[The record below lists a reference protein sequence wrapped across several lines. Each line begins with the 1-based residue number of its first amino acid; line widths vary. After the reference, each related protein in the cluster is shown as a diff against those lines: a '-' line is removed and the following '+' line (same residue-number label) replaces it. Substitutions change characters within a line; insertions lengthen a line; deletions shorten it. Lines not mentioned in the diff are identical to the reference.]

1 MIDRD
6 FKNAV
11 DSDNIGLVRIMLKD
25 SLMIDPTGKI
35 FDELFNY
42 AQESSESKLLE
53 KHDGEKFI
61 YDKKFWTEDFFNQE
75 MIKLLDNFS
84 LERINFLKE
93 VCKFI
98 YADYIKSK
106 QNEKKVVKHLNNKIS
121 NRSIK
126 IKRST
131 KNYSRIKYLGLIIF
145 VIVLIILFKSCGN

>member
-106 QNEKKVVKHLNNKIS
+106 QNEKRVVKPLNNKIS

-126 IKRST
+126 VKRST

-145 VIVLIILFKSCGN
+145 VIVLSILFKSCGN

>member
-1 MIDRD
+1 MIDRN

-11 DSDNIGLVRIMLKD
+11 DSNNIGLVRIMLKD

-35 FDELFNY
+35 FDELLNY
-42 AQESSESKLLE
+42 AQESLESKLLE

-61 YDKKFWTEDFFNQE
+61 YDKKFWTEDYFNQE

-106 QNEKKVVKHLNNKIS
+106 QNEKRVVKPLNNKIS

-126 IKRST
+126 VKRSA

-145 VIVLIILFKSCGN
+145 VIVLIVLFKSCGN

>member
-1 MIDRD
+1 MIDRN

-11 DSDNIGLVRIMLKD
+11 DSNNIGLVRIMLKD

-35 FDELFNY
+35 FDELLNY
-42 AQESSESKLLE
+42 AQESLESKLLE

-61 YDKKFWTEDFFNQE
+61 YDKKFWTEDYFNQE

-106 QNEKKVVKHLNNKIS
+106 QNEKRVVKPLNNKIS

-126 IKRST
+126 VKRSA
-131 KNYSRIKYLGLIIF
+131 KNYSRIKYFGLIIF
-145 VIVLIILFKSCGN
+145 VIVLIVLFKSCGN

>member
-1 MIDRD
+1 MLDRN

-11 DSDNIGLVRIMLKD
+11 DSNNIGLVRIMLKD

-35 FDELFNY
+35 FDELLNY
-42 AQESSESKLLE
+42 AQESLESKLLE

-61 YDKKFWTEDFFNQE
+61 YDKKFWTEDYFNQE

-106 QNEKKVVKHLNNKIS
+106 QNEKRVVKPLNNKIS

-126 IKRST
+126 VKRSA

-145 VIVLIILFKSCGN
+145 VIVLIVLFKSCGN